1 MELKMS
7 NKFVNRLEYIDFFKT
22 ALILN
27 GSVTPKVITNVFIFM
42 IYAIL
47 VSLLGHKYPFLALPI
62 GPFEYGGLILG
73 LLLVFRINAGYDR
86 WWEARKIWGNIVN
99 QSRNLSIIILNYTNH
114 CESEWLYKVTNYII
128 LLPYLIKDYLRDN
141 SDIEWLRSR
150 LDEKTFLKFARSVNR
165 PNLLSLLIAN
175 ELNTVRNVSQLD
187 SFAFLRADE
196 QREQLTNAQGACER
210 ILKTPMPFVMAVKSR
225 RFILFFLL
233 VLPFALINISPL
245 ITPWI
250 TFLVAYALLALD
262 QISIELQNPF
272 AISNL
277 SHLPLTQICQSIE
290 ANIIELRQ
298 AKLND

>member
-1 MELKMS
+1 MA
-7 NKFVNRLEYIDFFKT
+7 NNFVNRLENIDFFKT
-22 ALILN
+22 ALTIK
-27 GSVTPKVITNVFIFM
+27 GSVTPKVITNVIFFI

-47 VSLLGHKYPFLALPI
+47 VSYLGHHYPFLALPV

-86 WWEARKIWGNIVN
+86 WWEARKLWGNIVN
-99 QSRNLSIIILNYTNH
+99 QTRNLSIILINYTKPNDP
-114 CESEWLYKVTNYII
+114 EWINKVTNYII
-128 LLPYLIKDYLRDN
+128 LLPYLIKDHLREFN
-141 SDIEWLRSR
+141 EIEWLRPSF
-150 LDEKTFLKFARSVNR
+150 DEKTFLKFQQSGNR
-165 PNLLSLLIAN
+165 PNLLSSLIACEMN
-175 ELNTVRNVSQLD
+175 IARTEHGFD
-187 SFAFLRADE
+187 DFAFLRADE
-196 QREQLTNAQGACER
+196 QREQLINAQGACER

-225 RFILFFLL
+225 RFILIFLL

-272 AISNL
+272 TINNL

-290 ANIIELRQ
+290 ANIDEIRK
-298 AKLND
+298 AKFED